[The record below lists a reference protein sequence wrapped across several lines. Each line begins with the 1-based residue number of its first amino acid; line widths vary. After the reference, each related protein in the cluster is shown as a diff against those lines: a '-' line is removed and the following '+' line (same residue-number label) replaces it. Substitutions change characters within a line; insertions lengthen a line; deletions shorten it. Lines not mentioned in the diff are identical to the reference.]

1 MAITGQEILTIG
13 TENQPTGSETLYSA
27 FNKVQNNFT
36 NLFSYASSYS
46 TFVSGDGIHVTTN
59 PTTGTV
65 TLNNTGV
72 INLFEGSGVT
82 LSGSN
87 GNVTISAAG
96 TGSAAGVTRV
106 GLLSP
111 HNTLQITGGPIVGA
125 GNIAVDLPNIVVSGD
140 FVSGTY
146 TAPTLFVD
154 PQGRITKIANTTGVG
169 TVSSIAVVNGGGLQI
184 TGSPVTSSGT
194 INIKNMGVT
203 SITNG
208 GGLTISDTTGDIT
221 IAATNQNTG
230 TVTSVEV
237 TSNTLT
243 VTGSP
248 ITSSGPITIDLPALP
263 VIGNV
268 RIAGNANIGVAN
280 VSTLLVNG
288 NANVT
293 GNLNV
298 SSDAIITG
306 NLTVNGTT
314 TTVNSTVVTVN
325 DKNLVLANNQ
335 TTSDGA
341 NGAGI
346 TIGSSIATWNYSNV
360 SNGWV
365 ASNTITATGNIYIS
379 SVSDSTGGLGTASD
393 GALQIAGGI
402 SVQKNVYIA
411 GNTTASNVLTRNLT
425 LANASIGAS
434 GAISWTVGTKL
445 YSTSSDTKLELSGSA
460 GANLNHGSN
469 NYVGVSAS
477 GAFIKTN
484 NANTWNFY
492 GNGNMAGP
500 GSTLGVVGNISAGN
514 VSVGVGT
521 VTANDFV
528 SGNSVT
534 ISNTSALL
542 FNTINDNSKFVALTA
557 PTSIT
562 GAYIAW
568 ALPNSDGVANS
579 FLSTDGGGNWSFKTP
594 ARSQAPATATSAGVA
609 GQIAYDSTHIYVCI
623 ATNSWIRASA
633 STW

>member
-1 MAITGQEILTIG
+1 MAITGQQILTIG

-111 HNTLQITGGPIVGA
+111 RNTLQITGGPIVGA

-169 TVSSIAVVNGGGLQI
+169 TVSSIAVINGGGLQI
-184 TGSPVTSSGT
+184 TGSPITSSGT

-208 GGLTISDTTGDIT
+208 GGLTISGTTGDIT

-268 RIAGNANIGVAN
+268 RITGNANIGVAN

-314 TTVNSTVVTVN
+314 TTVNSTVVNVN
-325 DKNLVLANNQ
+325 DKNIVLANNQ

-341 NGAGI
+341 NGSGI
-346 TIGSSIATWNYSNV
+346 TVGSGTPIATWNYSNV
-360 SNGWV
+360 RNGWV
-365 ASNTITATGNIYIS
+365 SSNTITATGNIFA
-379 SVSDSTGGLGTASD
+379 T
-393 GALQIAGGI
+393 
-402 SVQKNVYIA
+402 N
-411 GNTTASNVLTRNLT
+411 
-425 LANASIGAS
+425 
-434 GAISWTVGTKL
+434 
-445 YSTSSDTKLELSGSA
+445 
-460 GANLNHGSN
+460 ANLGNLITA
-469 NYVGVSAS
+469 NYFS
-477 GAFIKTN
+477 
-484 NANTWNFY
+484 
-492 GNGNMAGP
+492 GNGNLLTTITGANVTGYVP
-500 GSTLGVVGNISAGN
+500 NANIANTAYAVTGGN
-514 VSVGVGT
+514 VSGQVGNALVAGT
-521 VTANDFV
+521 VYAATQSNITSVGRLTSLTVGNSTANSTFGNGTIGALDFV
-528 SGNSVT
+528 SSNCIT
-534 ISNTSALL
+534 ISNTSSLL
-542 FNTINDNSKFVALTA
+542 FNTSTDNNKFVALVA
-557 PTSIT
+557 PASISS
-562 GAYIAW
+562 AYIAW
-568 ALPNSDGVANS
+568 ALPNADGSANT
-579 FLSTDGGGNWSFKTP
+579 FLSTDGAGAWSFKTP
-594 ARSQAPATATSAGVA
+594 ARSQAPATATSAGVS